1 MGKMWM
7 VRGESGRLYD
17 DFRERGVVA
26 IGWNQIAVDAKPG
39 MTRKELTKLYLAA
52 EPHAKQGRAIS
63 GASQVW
69 RFINEIADGDHV
81 ITYSPANR
89 TYMLGKVTG
98 AAKYRPEWAEEK
110 MGLARSVEWQAGEI
124 NRDDLG
130 TATKNSLGST
140 LTVFLIPPVAA
151 QDILAAGSGKPRKA
165 VVEEE
170 VAVEDIDA
178 PADIEQQA
186 LESIKDK
193 VSELGW
199 DEMQQLVAGI
209 LRAMNYKTQISPAGP
224 DRGKD
229 IVASPDGFGFEHPR
243 IVVEVKHRR
252 GQMGSAEIRSFLGGR
267 HKDDRGLY
275 VSTGGFSKDAQY
287 EADRASIPLA
297 LWTLDHLVRALIE
310 HYDRTDT
317 ETKRLMPLK
326 RMYWPA

>member
-69 RFINEIADGDHV
+69 RFINEIAEGDHV

>member
-69 RFINEIADGDHV
+69 RFINEIAEGDHV

-130 TATKNSLGST
+130 AATKNSLGST

-151 QDILAAGSGKPRKA
+151 QDILAAGSGKPRK
-165 VVEEE
+165 VLVEEE

-209 LRAMNYKTQISPAGP
+209 LRAMSYKTQISPAGP